1 MERKPPRGGEAPLG
15 RGKSPGEGKPP
26 WRGSP
31 RGEGKPSREEK
42 PGGREA
48 PLGRGKPPGKGKPS
62 GKGNFLGR
70 APGRQQGPRRRPL
83 GKRRILPGERD
94 DFLRL
99 VRREGGRRPCRRRRP
114 QPGRHS
120 RRVKSPAAKVCAFGG
135 SLPEGVLP
143 LRTVEGLCGAC
154 GAGQRGAGFACP
166 AWESRGRPRKKR
178 PLLSHGSARQGAA
191 LPRAS
196 VGAVRG
202 RLCAATKGEKAA
214 GPKRSRQRCCTAGP
228 PARGP

>member
-1 MERKPPRGGEAPLG
+1 MAP
-15 RGKSPGEGKPP
+15 PGEGKPP
-26 WRGSP
+26 LGREVPLGGEAPVERGS
-31 RGEGKPSREEK
+31 
-42 PGGREA
+42 
-48 PLGRGKPPGKGKPS
+48 PLGRGTFWAEPPDGSKG
-62 GKGNFLGR
+62 
-70 APGRQQGPRRRPL
+70 PGEGPL
-83 GKRRILPGERD
+83 GKDGFCRGERD

-166 AWESRGRPRKKR
+166 AWESRGRPPQKAS
-178 PLLSHGSARQGAA
+178 PA
-191 LPRAS
+191 LPRERPSGRGAAPGLA
-196 VGAVRG
+196 GAVRG
-202 RLCAATKGEKAA
+202 RPCAKAKGEKAA